1 MEESAGTGSLR
12 SSEPTVNSGCP
23 LLPCFYLP
31 PLVYFSVLSGKS
43 RAQLEVHENY
53 SKQTYRNRTLIL
65 GANGPLVLSIPVVKI
80 SGKKQLMKD
89 VCIDYSTPWQKL
101 HWKGIESAYAGSPF
115 FEYYRDDFEPFY
127 RKRKKYLADLNEAI
141 LNTVLK
147 LIGFELELVRS
158 LKYQPGASEEDLRSC
173 ISPKKDISTHN
184 PWFHSLVYHQV
195 FQDRTGFIP
204 DLGIL
209 DLLFNEGPHAPEI
222 IKKTKAG
229 L

>member
-43 RAQLEVHENY
+43 RAELEVHENY

-65 GANGPLVLSIPVVKI
+65 GANGPMVLSIPVVKI

-89 VCIDYSTPWQKL
+89 VRIDYSTPWQKL

-115 FEYYRDDFEPFY
+115 FEYYRDDFEPYY
-127 RKRKKYLADLNEAI
+127 RKRTRYLADLNEAM
-141 LNTVLK
+141 LKTVLK
-147 LIGFELELVRS
+147 LIGFEPELVRS
-158 LKYQPGASEEDLRSC
+158 TLYHAATSEDDLRSS
-173 ISPKKDISTHN
+173 ISPKKDIARYN
-184 PWFHSLVYHQV
+184 PWFRPQSYHQV
-195 FQDRTGFIP
+195 FQDRTGFVP

-209 DLLFNEGPHAPEI
+209 DLLFNEGTHAPEI